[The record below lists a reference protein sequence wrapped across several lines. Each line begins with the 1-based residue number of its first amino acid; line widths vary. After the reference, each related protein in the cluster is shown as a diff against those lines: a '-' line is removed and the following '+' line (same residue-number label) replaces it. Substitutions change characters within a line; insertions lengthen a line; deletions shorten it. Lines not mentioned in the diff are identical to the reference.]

1 MRLTQSILTALLICV
16 NSSAFASV
24 EVTLPSN
31 SELILVNGKENNNRD
46 KLSLDNGENQL
57 ALRYIGRYQQ
67 QGSQTQFSSDVVIMT
82 FSAENAQLTITL
94 PRIRSNSAADAFN
107 RNPNITLKD
116 SSTGVDIAF
125 RQDKLIKDGMQLGRD
140 YEKEIFDYN
149 STNQVAALGALAAPI
164 ATQVQSNL
172 LQVENVAKQA
182 NAPKQTDQ
190 INVGQM
196 LDFWYQQADE
206 ETRKAFKLKIN
217 SKE

>member
-1 MRLTQSILTALLICV
+1 MRLSHSVLTALLICI
-16 NSSAFASV
+16 NSAAFANV
-24 EVTLPSN
+24 EVTPPSN
-31 SELILVNGKENNNRD
+31 SELVLVNGKESVSTG
-46 KLSLDNGENQL
+46 KLTLDNGENQL

-67 QGSQTQFSSDVVIMT
+67 QGSQTQFSSDVMIMT
-82 FSAENAQLTITL
+82 FLAENTSLTITF

-107 RNPNITLKD
+107 REPKISLKD
-116 SSTGVDIAF
+116 TSGVDIAF

-140 YEKEIFDYN
+140 YEKEIFEYN
-149 STNQVAALGALAAPI
+149 SSNQIAALGALAAPI
-164 ATQVQSNL
+164 AAKVQPNL
-172 LQVENVAKQA
+172 LQVENVTKQA
-182 NAPKQTDQ
+182 NDPKQTDQ

>member
-16 NSSAFASV
+16 NSSAFANV

-31 SELILVNGKENNNRD
+31 SELILVNGKENNSTD

-107 RNPNITLKD
+107 RIPNITLKD
-116 SSTGVDIAF
+116 STGVDIAF

-149 STNQVAALGALAAPI
+149 SSNQVAALGASAAPI
-164 ATQVQSNL
+164 ATQVQPNL

-182 NAPKQTDQ
+182 NAPTQTDQ

>member
-16 NSSAFASV
+16 NSSAFANV

-31 SELILVNGKENNNRD
+31 SELILVNGKENNSTD

-67 QGSQTQFSSDVVIMT
+67 QGSQTQFSSDVIIMT

-107 RNPNITLKD
+107 RSPNITLKD
-116 SSTGVDIAF
+116 STGVDIAF

-149 STNQVAALGALAAPI
+149 SSNQVAALGALAAPI
-164 ATQVQSNL
+164 ATQVQPNL

-182 NAPKQTDQ
+182 NAPTQTDQ

>member
-1 MRLTQSILTALLICV
+1 MRLSQSILTAVLICV
-16 NSSAFASV
+16 NSTAFANV

-31 SELILVNGKENNNRD
+31 SELVLVNGKESGSTD
-46 KLSLDNGENQL
+46 KLTLENGENQL
-57 ALRYIGRYQQ
+57 ALRYSGRYQQ
-67 QGSQTQFSSDVVIMT
+67 QGSQTQFSSDVIIMT
-82 FSAENAQLTITL
+82 FTAENTLLTIAL

-107 RNPNITLKD
+107 RSPKISLKD
-116 SSTGVDIAF
+116 SSGVDIPF

-149 STNQVAALGALAAPI
+149 SSSQVAAFGALASPI
-164 ATQVQSNL
+164 AAQVQPNL
-172 LQVENVAKQA
+172 VQVENVANKA
-182 NAPKQTDQ
+182 NDPKQTDQ

>member
-1 MRLTQSILTALLICV
+1 MRLTQSIFTALLICV
-16 NSSAFASV
+16 NSSAFANV
-24 EVTLPSN
+24 EVTFPSN
-31 SELILVNGKENNNRD
+31 SELILVNGKENNSTD
-46 KLSLDNGENQL
+46 KLSLGNGENQL

-116 SSTGVDIAF
+116 STGVDIAF

-149 STNQVAALGALAAPI
+149 SSNQVAALGALAAPI
-164 ATQVQSNL
+164 ATQVQPNL
-172 LQVENVAKQA
+172 QQVENVAKQA

>member
-1 MRLTQSILTALLICV
+1 MRLSQSILTALLICV
-16 NSSAFASV
+16 NSTAYANV

-31 SELILVNGKENNNRD
+31 SELVLVNGKESGGTD
-46 KLSLDNGENQL
+46 KLTLDNGENQL
-57 ALRYIGRYQQ
+57 ALRYSGRYQQ
-67 QGSQTQFSSDVVIMT
+67 QGSQTQFSSDVIIMT
-82 FSAENAQLTITL
+82 FSAENTSLTIAM

-107 RNPNITLKD
+107 RSPKISLKD
-116 SSTGVDIAF
+116 SSGVDIAF
-125 RQDKLIKDGMQLGRD
+125 HQDKLIKDGMQLGRD

-149 STNQVAALGALAAPI
+149 SSSQVAALGALAKPI
-164 ATQVQSNL
+164 TTQVAPK
-172 LQVENVAKQA
+172 QVPIENITQQV
-182 NAPKQTDQ
+182 NDSKQTDQ

>member
-16 NSSAFASV
+16 NSSAFANV

-31 SELILVNGKENNNRD
+31 SELILVNGKENNSTD

-107 RNPNITLKD
+107 RSPNITLKD
-116 SSTGVDIAF
+116 STGVDIAF

-149 STNQVAALGALAAPI
+149 SSNQVAALGALAAPI
-164 ATQVQSNL
+164 ATQVQPNL

-182 NAPKQTDQ
+182 NAPTQTDQ